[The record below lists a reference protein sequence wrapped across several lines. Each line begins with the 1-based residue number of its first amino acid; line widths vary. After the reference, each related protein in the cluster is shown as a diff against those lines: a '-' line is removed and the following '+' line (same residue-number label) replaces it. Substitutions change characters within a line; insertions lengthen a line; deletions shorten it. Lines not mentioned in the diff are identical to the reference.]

1 LATLLFR
8 LRHVPDDEANEVR
21 DLLEQNDIAFYE
33 TSAGNWG
40 ISLPAIWLPHDEDYP
55 RARELLDVY
64 QHERVIR
71 MREQHQADK
80 AAGRA
85 ETLFGMLAQDPAK
98 VLAYLVLIGVIL
110 YISISIFY

>member
-1 LATLLFR
+1 MATLLFR

-40 ISLPAIWLPHDEDYP
+40 ISFPAIWLPHDEDYP
-55 RARELLDVY
+55 RARELLDIY
-64 QHERVIR
+64 QRERAVR

-80 AAGRA
+80 VAGRA
-85 ETLFGMLAQDPAK
+85 ETTFGMLARDPAK
-98 VLAYLVLIGVIL
+98 VLGYLVLIAAIL